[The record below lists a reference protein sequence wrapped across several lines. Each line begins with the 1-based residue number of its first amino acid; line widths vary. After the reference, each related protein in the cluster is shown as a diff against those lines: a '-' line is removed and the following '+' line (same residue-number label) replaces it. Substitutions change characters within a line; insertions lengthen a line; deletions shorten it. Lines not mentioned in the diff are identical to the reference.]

1 LAIFST
7 GVRPV
12 DEPRDKGLRTGAL
25 GLVSSVVMGVASTA
39 PAYSLAA
46 TLFFVVAAVG
56 LKSPLIAVLAFVP
69 MLLCSIGFSELNK
82 ADPDCGTTFIWGARA
97 FGPKTGWAGG
107 WGVVAADILVMAS
120 LAQVAGQYVFF
131 LVQGPH
137 SAIGRDPSGG
147 WVLLVGILWIVAMT
161 YICYRG
167 IEVSARFQ
175 RILLSVEV
183 IMLLV
188 MSLWALVRVLGSHPP
203 AGSLHPSLSWL
214 SPSGLSLSAFVPGL
228 VFMLF
233 IYWGWDTALSV
244 NEETADKSR
253 TPGRAG
259 IISTVFL
266 LFTYVIVII
275 AVQAFAGIGD
285 TGVGLKNP
293 AHQFDVLS
301 VLGSAIFG
309 TSTLGTVLS
318 RLLILMVLSSAA
330 ASTQTT
336 ILPTARTTLSMAAYG
351 ALPESFAKIH
361 PRYLTPTVSTVV
373 MGAIS
378 IALYIPLNYI
388 SGGNPIADAVTA
400 IGLYIAFY
408 YGLTAFSCVWF
419 YRATLRTSAW
429 NLWMRG
435 ILPGLG
441 GLIMYAAGFYSLQS
455 DWVASNSYTR
465 WTVPGLHWQ
474 IGGVFVIAALSALA
488 GVIGFVYMRITGR
501 AYFRRETLTRTVPVL
516 AFSDEL

>member
-1 LAIFST
+1 
-7 GVRPV
+7 
-12 DEPRDKGLRTGAL
+12 
-25 GLVSSVVMGVASTA
+25 MGVASTA

-46 TLFFVVAAVG
+46 TLFYVVVAVG
-56 LKSPLIAVLAFVP
+56 LKSPLVGVLAFVP

-82 ADPDCGTTFIWGARA
+82 ADPDCGTTFIWAARV

-120 LAQVAGQYVFF
+120 LAQVAGQYLFF
-131 LVQGPH
+131 VIQGPN
-137 SAIGRDPSGG
+137 SAIGGTASGG
-147 WVLLVGILWIVAMT
+147 WVLLVGILWIMAMT

-167 IEVSARFQ
+167 IEVSAKFQ
-175 RILLSVEV
+175 KVLLSIEIV
-183 IMLLV
+183 MLLV
-188 MSLWALVRVLGSHPP
+188 MSVTALVRVYGTHPP
-203 AGSLHPSLSWL
+203 TTGSLHPSFSWL
-214 SPSGLSLSAFVPGL
+214 SPSTLTVSAFVPAL
-228 VFMLF
+228 ILMLF

-244 NEETADKSR
+244 NEETADKSQ

-259 IISTVFL
+259 IISTVL
-266 LFTYVIVII
+266 LLVTYVIVIV
-275 AVQAFAGIGD
+275 AMQSFC
-285 TGVGLKNP
+285 GVGHTGCGLTNP

-301 VLGSAIFG
+301 VAGGAIFG
-309 TSTLGTVLS
+309 TSGLGTVLA
-318 RLLILMVLSSAA
+318 RLLFLMVLSSAA

-351 ALPESFAKIH
+351 ALPESFAKIQ
-361 PRYLTPTVSTVV
+361 PRYLTPTVSTLV
-373 MGAIS
+373 MGALS

-388 SGGNPIADAVTA
+388 SKGNPIADAVTA

-408 YGLTAFSCVWF
+408 YGLTAFSCVWY
-419 YRATLRTSAW
+419 YRRTLTSGARS
-429 NLWMRG
+429 LWMRG

-455 DWVASNSYTR
+455 DWVASNSYTM

-474 IGGVFVIAALSALA
+474 VGGIFIIAALAALA
-488 GVIGFVYMRITGR
+488 GVIGFVFMRVT
-501 AYFRRETLTRTVPVL
+501 APAFFRKETLTRTKPVL